1 VRKAINNQGKMKKTP
16 SATENKSRTG
26 DRQAF
31 RGIDGRRVKKKRES
45 KKKDKITKC
54 CRTDKATQSHHV

>member
-31 RGIDGRRVKKKRES
+31 RGIDGRRAKKKA
-45 KKKDKITKC
+45 KKRQDNKVL
-54 CRTDKATQSHHV
+54 QN